1 MDKSLLLKE
10 VGAFIKDN
18 SPDLSSA
25 FTELNLPDEKNSP
38 SSLSEKLGSIREYLP
53 LSKLLQTITRLEQ
66 RLDAVEKQNDNLLY
80 FIHFIYENF
89 NELANGY
96 YPSAP
101 SNGKSRMGYKTDS
114 LTTMSDN
121 SASPRLTPRESEVL
135 ECLVRGFGVKEI
147 AAKLFISQNTV
158 ITHKKNLKEKFNAR
172 NTVDMIAK
180 AFQFDCETQFRQ

>member
-1 MDKSLLLKE
+1 VDKSLLLKE
-10 VGAFIKDN
+10 VSTFIKEN
-18 SPDLSSA
+18 SPDLSSV
-25 FTELNLPDEKNSP
+25 FTELNILDEKNSP

-66 RLDAVEKQNDNLLY
+66 RLEAVEKQNDNLLY

-96 YPSAP
+96 FPSGP
-101 SNGKSRMGYKTDS
+101 SNGKSRIGNKIDS
-114 LTTMSDN
+114 LATMSDN
-121 SASPRLTPRESEVL
+121 PPSPRLTPRESEVL
-135 ECLVRGFGVKEI
+135 ECLVRGFAVKEI
-147 AAKLFISQNTV
+147 AAKLFISRNTV

-180 AFQFDCETQFRQ
+180 AFQFDSETPFR

>member
-10 VGAFIKDN
+10 VSTFIKEN
-18 SPDLSSA
+18 SPDLSSVFA
-25 FTELNLPDEKNSP
+25 ELNILDEKNNP
-38 SSLSEKLGSIREYLP
+38 SSLSGKLGSIREYLP

-89 NELANGY
+89 SELANGY
-96 YPSAP
+96 FPSAT
-101 SNGKSRMGYKTDS
+101 SNGKSRMTHKTDS

-121 SASPRLTPRESEVL
+121 QSSPRLTPRESEVL
-135 ECLVRGFGVKEI
+135 EYLVKGFGVKEI
-147 AAKLFISQNTV
+147 AAKLFISRNTV

-180 AFQFDCETQFRQ
+180 AFQFNSETAFR